1 MLNISGYTNI
11 ILLFLPIN
19 NISIS
24 LSTYHNSFHTL
35 YEELNLTSFYVHYTL
50 SLSFFLSFFLSY
62 PLSIFSTQLSH
73 TISLTPHFPN
83 YATKADHWTHFLDPE
98 TTVYSDRLSPPPIS
112 DAFDKRE
119 YFFCIIQTIQL

>member
-1 MLNISGYTNI
+1 MLNISVYTNL

-50 SLSFFLSFFLSY
+50 SLSFFLSFFLILYLSFQHNCHTRFLSLHIFQIMPHRQTIGHTSLIQR
-62 PLSIFSTQLSH
+62 PLYTR
-73 TISLTPHFPN
+73 T
-83 YATKADHWTHFLDPE
+83 DFL
-98 TTVYSDRLSPPPIS
+98 PPPIS